1 MNELAK
7 GGGGGKESTDPRIVG
22 LCLDTVP
29 RYRVNVNSTDRSIP
43 FEKRIN

>member
-1 MNELAK
+1 MNELAR
-7 GGGGGKESTDPRIVG
+7 GGGGGGRSQLTRG

-29 RYRVNVNSTDRSIP
+29 RYQVNVNSTDGSIP

>member
-1 MNELAK
+1 MKELAR
-7 GGGGGKESTDPRIVG
+7 GGGGGGARSQLTRG

-29 RYRVNVNSTDRSIP
+29 RYQVNVNSTDGSIP